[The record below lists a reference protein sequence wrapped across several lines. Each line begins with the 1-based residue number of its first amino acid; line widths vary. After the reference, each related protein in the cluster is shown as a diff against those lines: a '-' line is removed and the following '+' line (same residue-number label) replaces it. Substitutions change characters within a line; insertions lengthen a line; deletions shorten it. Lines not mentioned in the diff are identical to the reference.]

1 VEKNKRNN
9 HLGIIKR
16 NTRHDFFG
24 SSLFPVGKGEL
35 RKIAPRGNSG
45 EDACGEI
52 PDLGVEADGSVL
64 AAAGVK
70 CASRQVR
77 RPPVGL

>member
-1 VEKNKRNN
+1 VNIFGFSN
-9 HLGIIKR
+9 IKS
-16 NTRHDFFG
+16 G

-52 PDLGVEADGSVL
+52 PDLGVEADGSV
-64 AAAGVK
+64 
-70 CASRQVR
+70 
-77 RPPVGL
+77 